1 MQSVAFG
8 VFKYPITFVF
18 GNTPKVFLN
27 TPKVILNKAGLL
39 FNKAGLLFNK
49 AGLFQN
55 KVGLFQNK
63 AGLFQNKV
71 GLLSNMHF
79 LVSIYSIFGLQIPK
93 ISSKSHKI
101 HQLSMCFTRCFCYF
115 SPKTG
120 ICCHPAATK
129 NVPKYWCY
137 RRLVAGW
144 QQN

>member
-8 VFKYPITFVF
+8 IFKYSITFVF
-18 GNTPKVFLN
+18 GNTPKVILN

-39 FNKAGLLFNK
+39 SNKAR
-49 AGLFQN
+49 
-55 KVGLFQNK
+55 LFQNK
-63 AGLFQNKV
+63 AGL
-71 GLLSNMHF
+71 LSNRHF
-79 LVSIYSIFGLQIPK
+79 LLSIYSIFGLQRPK

-101 HQLSMCFTRCFCYF
+101 HQLSMCITRCFCYF

-129 NVPKYWCY
+129 NVTKYWHY